1 MQNSLHQHV
10 LYLESRIQE
19 LSDQL
24 TRPCE
29 ACVRERMVAEVQ
41 AARLA
46 LDYYRKAFQLEQE
59 VAYFSAADPIG
70 PNSPGSLLPDS

>member
-1 MQNSLHQHV
+1 MQNSLHEHI
-10 LYLESRIQE
+10 LHLENRIQE

-29 ACVRERMVAEVQ
+29 TSTRERIESELR

-46 LDYYRKAFQLEQE
+46 LDYYRKAFKLEQE
-59 VAYFSAADPIG
+59 VASSVP
-70 PNSPGSLLPDS
+70 